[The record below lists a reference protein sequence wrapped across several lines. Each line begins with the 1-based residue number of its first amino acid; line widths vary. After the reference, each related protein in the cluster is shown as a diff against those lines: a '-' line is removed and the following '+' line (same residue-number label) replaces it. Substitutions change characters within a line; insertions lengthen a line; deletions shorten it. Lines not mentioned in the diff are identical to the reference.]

1 MFQTCTETDLFPPGR
16 QAGVASDA
24 SLDVEIAL
32 AMTTEVDGAWSD
44 VDIHEVVDDSA
55 LDVVNNAVH
64 QVSTAHIHDLYVRH
78 VAEKERKN
86 RSNFLNT
93 EVISS
98 SSRFVCGSSPVQIF
112 VQRLIGGLVT
122 LYPLHEVFDGLL

>member
-1 MFQTCTETDLFPPGR
+1 MFQTRTETDLFPPGR
-16 QAGVASDA
+16 QAGVSSDA

-44 VDIHEVVDDSA
+44 VDIHQVVDDSA

-78 VAEKERKN
+78 VAEKRGK
-86 RSNFLNT
+86 SVKL
-93 EVISS
+93 
-98 SSRFVCGSSPVQIF
+98 PQ
-112 VQRLIGGLVT
+112 
-122 LYPLHEVFDGLL
+122 H